1 MTLRPFVQADTLHV
15 LVLVRTDNRLTAMH
29 CPFCGANDTRVTDSR
44 LVAEGD
50 QVRRRRQCAS
60 CHERFT
66 TYETAELI
74 MPRVVKSDGSRES
87 FDEAKLRAGMLR
99 ALEKRPVSAEAIEA
113 SVERIRQTLRARG
126 DREVNARE
134 VGEAVMKALRSLDQ
148 VAYIRFASV
157 YRKFQDLDEFR
168 AEIDRL
174 SQEPSDEPAGQGSP
188 NGAS

>member
-1 MTLRPFVQADTLHV
+1 
-15 LVLVRTDNRLTAMH
+15 MH

-74 MPRVVKSDGSRES
+74 MPRVVKSDGSRET
-87 FDEAKLRAGMLR
+87 FNEAKLRAGMLR

-113 SVERIRQTLRARG
+113 AVERIRQSLRAQG
-126 DREVNARE
+126 DREVNARDI
-134 VGEAVMKALRSLDQ
+134 GEAVMKALRSLDQ

-157 YRKFQDLDEFR
+157 YRKFQDLEEFR

-174 SQEPSDEPAGQGSP
+174 SQEPAQEP
-188 NGAS
+188 GASAKQSGPSNER